1 MVSSDAQ
8 KRRYAHDSW
17 AFNQRDPLVRKM
29 FPTLL
34 ESPEPLPE
42 LPPAPG
48 ASAGSCRSFPDE
60 VSLSSIIKMGGALAI
75 DGCRLSAVGVCGL
88 AAEKGGADGAG
99 GGGESACGDWGAG
112 TVRAP
117 AQLAH
122 PGPGSSSSSFAH
134 SALRVP
140 LVFFCASSGSVSVVT
155 ERIRSEGG
163 CGLGQLLLLLS
174 VCVGAGAMVLTQLT

>member
-1 MVSSDAQ
+1 MCWQLDNAPTVGSMVSSDAQ

-75 DGCRLSAVGVCGL
+75 DGCRLSAMGVRGL

-99 GGGESACGDWGAG
+99 GGGTRSSCAG
-112 TVRAP
+112 
-117 AQLAH
+117 
-122 PGPGSSSSSFAH
+122 
-134 SALRVP
+134 
-140 LVFFCASSGSVSVVT
+140 
-155 ERIRSEGG
+155 
-163 CGLGQLLLLLS
+163 
-174 VCVGAGAMVLTQLT
+174 

>member
-60 VSLSSIIKMGGALAI
+60 VSRLLSIIKMGGALAI

-122 PGPGSSSSSFAH
+122 PGPWSSSSSFAQARAQCLW
-134 SALRVP
+134 SRRGFDLKAGVGWDSCCCCSP
-140 LVFFCASSGSVSVVT
+140 CASAPARWS
-155 ERIRSEGG
+155 
-163 CGLGQLLLLLS
+163 
-174 VCVGAGAMVLTQLT
+174 

>member
-60 VSLSSIIKMGGALAI
+60 VSRLLSIIKMGGALAI
-75 DGCRLSAVGVCGL
+75 DGCRLSAVGVAL
-88 AAEKGGADGAG
+88 LVAEKGGADGAG

-122 PGPGSSSSSFAH
+122 PWSSS
-134 SALRVP
+134 
-140 LVFFCASSGSVSVVT
+140 VFFCASSGSVSVAT
-155 ERIRSEGG
+155 EGLRSEGG

>member
-29 FPTLL
+29 FPELL

-60 VSLSSIIKMGGALAI
+60 VSRLLSIIKMGGALAI
-75 DGCRLSAVGVCGL
+75 NGCRLSAVGVCGL
-88 AAEKGGADGAG
+88 AADKGGADGAG
-99 GGGESACGDWGAG
+99 GGGESACG
-112 TVRAP
+112 
-117 AQLAH
+117 
-122 PGPGSSSSSFAH
+122 
-134 SALRVP
+134 ALR
-140 LVFFCASSGSVSVVT
+140 
-155 ERIRSEGG
+155 I
-163 CGLGQLLLLLS
+163 
-174 VCVGAGAMVLTQLT
+174 